1 MSIVKIA
8 ANTWNTADITSIM
21 NGECIIIMTVANY
34 GMTVAVPLVE
44 AHHLRVAVVPPPDTI
59 ADIEGVI
66 NAGVGVTADVHFE
79 AHEEGRQLIKRRPFP
94 YSIRKC
100 FNSDSFFL

>member
-1 MSIVKIA
+1 MKIA
-8 ANTWNTADITSIM
+8 ANPWNTADITSIM
-21 NGECIIIMTVANY
+21 NEECIIIMTVANY
-34 GMTVAVPLVE
+34 GMMVAAPLVE
-44 AHHLRVAVVPPPDTI
+44 AHHLHLRVAVAPPPDTI
-59 ADIEGVI
+59 ADIDGVI
-66 NAGVGVTADVHFE
+66 DEDVGVTADVHFK

>member
-1 MSIVKIA
+1 MKIA
-8 ANTWNTADITSIM
+8 ANTWNTANITSIM
-21 NGECIIIMTVANY
+21 NEECIIIMIVANY

-44 AHHLRVAVVPPPDTI
+44 VHHLHPRVAVAPPPDTI
-59 ADIEGVI
+59 IDIDED
-66 NAGVGVTADVHFE
+66 VGVTADVHFE